1 MKEQFYQKLKGI
13 LKENQILIDEP
24 LAKHTTF
31 QIGGPA
37 QFILLPHSISD
48 VIACVKLC
56 HEESM
61 PFYVLGNGS
70 NLLVSDKGYGGTVIK
85 IGQSFS
91 EITMEEAMKE
101 EILAARENQVA
112 DAKERQEKKFT
123 VCAQAGVLLSKL
135 ANEVARYGLK
145 GFEFA
150 AGIPG
155 TLGGAVA
162 MNAGAYGG
170 EMKDYMVGAKVIDQ
184 EGNILDLGLEELK
197 FGYRTS
203 IIQDNNYIV
212 LEATFCF
219 VPGNIDEIREKI
231 NDLNGRRREKQPL
244 EYPSAGSTFKRP
256 EGNYAGKLIM
266 DAGLSGYQVG
276 MAQVSEK
283 HCGFVINKGG
293 ATATD
298 VITLISEVIQT
309 VYYKYGIKL
318 EPEVKLLGDF

>member
-1 MKEQFYQKLKGI
+1 MKEEFYQKLKGI

-56 HEESM
+56 HEDNM

-91 EITMEEAMKE
+91 EIT
-101 EILAARENQVA
+101 AARESEEA
-112 DAKERQEKKFT
+112 DTKEYQEKKFT

-170 EMKDYMVGAKVIDQ
+170 EMKDYIVGAKVIDQ

-212 LEATFCF
+212 LEATFSF
-219 VPGNIDEIREKI
+219 LPGNIDEIREKI
-231 NDLNGRRREKQPL
+231 NDLNSRRREKQPL

-266 DAGLSGYQVG
+266 DSGLSGYQVG

-298 VITLISEVIQT
+298 VITLISEVIQI